1 MKKVEIEFLNLSKD
15 NEEVRL
21 GIKTNEIPLN
31 VIEINFEDIEEYRD
45 IFKGVINILSE
56 YSTRLITIISE
67 PVPLKIP
74 FHFKQ
79 TVLKGKKMIQTDCIE
94 PSNSDFLAKYFSEN
108 EYRLSKDF
116 LCIGEVETWE
126 SRSVFEFTHVSFT
139 DLKGLFSFSEDQQLI
154 QCIIFESN
162 FEAEFL
168 KKLKKLNS

>member
-1 MKKVEIEFLNLSKD
+1 MDIEILKLSKD

-21 GIKTNEIPLN
+21 GIKTNEIPIN
-31 VIEINFEDIEEYRD
+31 VIEIKFEDIEEYHD
-45 IFKGVINILSE
+45 IFNGVINILSE

-79 TVLKGKKMIQTDCIE
+79 TVKKGKKMIQTDCIE
-94 PSNSDFLAKYFSEN
+94 PSFSAFLARYFSEN

-116 LCIGEVETWE
+116 LCIGEVESWE
-126 SRSVFEFTHVSFT
+126 SRSIFEFTHVSFT
-139 DLKGLFSFSEDQQLI
+139 ELKWLFSFSEDQQII
-154 QCIIFESN
+154 QGIIFEAE

-168 KKLKKLNS
+168 TKLKELNS